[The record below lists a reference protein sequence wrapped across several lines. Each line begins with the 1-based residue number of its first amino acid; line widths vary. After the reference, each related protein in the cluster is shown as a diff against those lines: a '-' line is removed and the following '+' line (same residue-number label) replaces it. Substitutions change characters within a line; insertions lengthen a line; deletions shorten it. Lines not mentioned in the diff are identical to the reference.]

1 MEKRHRYITLVVLI
15 LAGEAVFFLPFVLA
29 RIFRPTLLLVF
40 HISNTELGNW
50 FSVYGVVAMVSYFFG
65 GPLADRFPAR
75 NLMAIALWLTA
86 LGGFY
91 TAFIPGNAAMFAIY
105 AFWGMTTIFLFWAA
119 LIRATREWGGDHFQG
134 RAFGWLEGGRGITA
148 ALIGTFSLFLFSD
161 LMPGNSGNITS
172 AERINAFKM
181 VIAATSSITF
191 TSGVLIWVFV
201 PRNAASLY
209 KSAIRF
215 ADVRSLMA
223 KPVVWLLSLIIVC
236 AYVGYKITDDFSLYA
251 NKVLGFDEVKSAAVG
266 TAALW
271 IRALVAIVAGYLADR
286 TTSNKIITISFALS
300 VIGGLLITAGLV
312 NAFIPIAL
320 TNLALIMAGIYAVRA
335 LYFALISEV
344 GFSLA
349 TTGTIVGIISVVGFT
364 PDIFMSPW
372 MGHLLDNHPG
382 VLGHRLVFLV
392 LAGFSLGGFL
402 VSLVLGRV
410 GKVAVNEYTPPHSP
424 AQAGDDS

>member
-1 MEKRHRYITLVVLI
+1 MEKRHRYITLVVLV

-29 RIFRPTLLLVF
+29 RIYRPTLLMVF
-40 HISNTELGNW
+40 NISNAELGNW
-50 FSVYGVVAMVSYFFG
+50 FSVYGIVAMVSYFFG

-91 TAFIPGNAAMFAIY
+91 MSFVPGNALMFIIY
-105 AFWGMTTIFLFWAA
+105 GFWGMTTIFLFWAA

-148 ALIGTFSLFLFSD
+148 ALIGTFSLLLFSD
-161 LMPGNSGNITS
+161 LMPGHTAGTIS
-172 AERINAFKM
+172 AQRLNAFKM
-181 VIAATSSITF
+181 VIAATSSVVL
-191 TSGVLIWVFV
+191 TSGVLVWVFV
-201 PRNAASLY
+201 PKNNSNLY

-215 ADVRSLMA
+215 TDVRQLMA
-223 KPVVWLLSLIIVC
+223 KPVIWLLSLIIVC

-251 NKVLGFDEVKSAAVG
+251 NKVLGFDEVRSAAVG

-271 IRALVAIVAGYLADR
+271 MRALVAILAGYLADR
-286 TTSNKIITISFALS
+286 TTANKIITISFALS
-300 VIGGLLITAGLV
+300 VIGSSLIAAGLV
-312 NAFIPIAL
+312 NTLIPAAL
-320 TNLALIMAGIYAVRA
+320 INLALIMAGVYAVRA

-392 LAGFSLGGFL
+392 LTGFSAGGLL

-410 GKVAVNEYTPPHSP
+410 KL
-424 AQAGDDS
+424 